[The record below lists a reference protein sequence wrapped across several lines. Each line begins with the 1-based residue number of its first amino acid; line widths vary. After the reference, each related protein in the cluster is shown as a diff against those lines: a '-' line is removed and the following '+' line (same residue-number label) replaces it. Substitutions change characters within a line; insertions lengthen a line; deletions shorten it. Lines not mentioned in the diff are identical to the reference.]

1 LQKISFISILLIL
14 STGCSVIRNR
24 ETWNNEFKNDISDE
38 RILERVEKQNITLNG
53 FYIQKADVKIS
64 TKGETKKLLGSIKF
78 EKPDKFLISI
88 KSRSGIEAARV
99 FISDDTVL
107 INNRINRKLYYG
119 SSEYIM
125 RKYGVKTSVLRIMF
139 GDYINDN
146 LSDNGK
152 IKCSGGKLYTDGII
166 SGIRIKY
173 TIDCK
178 KEKIILSETGNNWK
192 ESKILIEYGDFL
204 NNGKMLFPGRIEIRD
219 EESMTTIE
227 IRIRKIESPW
237 NGNIDFVPGNSYEKL
252 QLL

>member
-1 LQKISFISILLIL
+1 M

-24 ETWNNEFKNDISDE
+24 ETLNYEFKNDVLDE
-38 RILERVEKQNITLNG
+38 RILERTAKQNITSDG
-53 FYIQKADVKIS
+53 FYIQKAEFKIS
-64 TKGETKKLLGSIKF
+64 TKEETKKLLGSIKF
-78 EKPDKFLISI
+78 EKSGQFLISI

-99 FISDDTVL
+99 FISADTVL

-119 SSEYIM
+119 SSDYFM
-125 RKYGVKTSVLRIMF
+125 RKYGVKASVLKIIF

-146 LSDNGK
+146 LSDNSK
-152 IKCSGGKLYTDGII
+152 VKCSGGKMYTEGTV

-178 KEKIILSETGNNWK
+178 KEKIILSETEHNWK
-192 ESKILIEYGDFL
+192 ESKILIKYGDFFK
-204 NNGKMLFPGRIEIRD
+204 NGNILLPGKIEIRD

-227 IRIRKIESPW
+227 IRIKKIELPW
-237 NGNIDFVPGNSYEKL
+237 QGSIEFIPGNSYEKL